1 MSVRQEAKS
10 AFEKIYQGLTLIEIG
25 KVGGESVSIELPKA
39 RVEASVAEL
48 TTAYRSF
55 FRNW

>member
-1 MSVRQEAKS
+1 
-10 AFEKIYQGLTLIEIG
+10 
-25 KVGGESVSIELPKA
+25 VGGESVSIELPKA